1 MLRLLTIGVCVLF
14 TLQAVGQGTIRGK
27 VTDNLGESLIGVTI
41 VQKGKVSNGAL
52 TDFDGLYS
60 LKIAESTPVVLIIT
74 YVGFK
79 TIEDTVNPQGN
90 EVIIRNYKLQSASV
104 EVKEVEVSAKAIKA
118 ANYYME
124 DMKKKS
130 ATTIDYVS
138 SETMRK
144 TGDNNVSS
152 AIARVTG
159 VSNTSAGF
167 ITVRGIGDRY
177 LRTNINGAAI
187 PTLDPFTNNIR
198 LDFLPANLVDNII
211 ITKTASPDLPGNW
224 AGAYI
229 SIETKDYPEEL
240 TVAAE
245 TQFGYNLQS
254 TFQNVLSGERSNTD
268 WLGYDNGFRDRDH
281 SMFFDY
287 VSRPNDYQ
295 EMVALGLSDFYKNLG
310 VTAPWDPNSP
320 AAQDLFK
327 LGLVELGLLAPAL
340 INDAA
345 AVAAATANYEST
357 LALDAFSVINDGAS
371 KQNQN
376 FANSWLLGKRKA
388 PLNFSQSFGVGNQHA
403 VGKKS
408 TLGYIFGLRYSTSN
422 QFDESAVL
430 NRARV
435 NADGTIEANTFF
447 GKQQL
452 ARENNGWS
460 ALSKLAF
467 KLNPNHSF
475 SVLFMPNLNGSNSV
489 RNIVG
494 TGIFEDQ
501 PDAIYT
507 SYDQFYEERRQLVYQ
522 YESDHYI
529 PSLKTKIELKGSF
542 TDGKSDIPDFRSFST
557 FSIDGQLASG
567 LGNLPNTRDFRYLNE
582 DLSDVRLSLEFPIK
596 EVPGKSRK
604 VKLGGAYSYLDRTFD
619 QYQYILGGTDSI
631 GNILTG
637 SYAIPDNDLE
647 AFLQASSF
655 AVESYNFQ
663 GLPKRRSKLLYIN
676 NDFPGNRT
684 IGNSEILA
692 YFAMFDYSLSFKWRV
707 SGGVRVE
714 HARIFGDIREYYEKG
729 YAPDDIRRRAE
740 GDDFIA
746 NPGDIDVT
754 KILPSLNIVYKYLED
769 EKRSRNIRANYS
781 RTTAYPSIREITENN
796 VLDFELRT
804 FVIGNSNLK
813 PADVDNFDLRWETFT
828 KGGNSFSVS
837 AFGKKFKNHIE
848 LLNFNETNT
857 WTNVEESYVAGIELE
872 GVYKVTKS
880 FEVRANVSVMDSET
894 EVILKARRVVDDIV
908 QLVPYDT
915 LKRTMY
921 GQAPFVVNTI
931 FNYTFEKL
939 KGAATLSYNVQGK
952 RLVISATENLPDIY
966 EMPRHIID
974 VKFTKNI
981 GKHFVTSLTIRDI
994 LNQPVKRE
1002 YDVTN
1007 NQQLDF
1013 DSYRWG
1019 TSVNLGLTYR
1029 L

>member
-1 MLRLLTIGVCVLF
+1 MQRLLGILF
-14 TLQAVGQGTIRGK
+14 CLLLSSQAFGQGTIRGK
-27 VTDNLGESLIGVTI
+27 VTDNLGEPLIGVTI

-60 LKIAESTPVVLIIT
+60 LKIAESTPVVLIIS

-79 TIEDTVNPQGN
+79 TIEDTVQPRNN
-90 EVIIRNYKLQSASV
+90 EVVIINYKLQSASV
-104 EVKEVEVSAKAIKA
+104 EVKEVQVTAKAVKA

-198 LDFLPANLVDNII
+198 LDFIPANLVDNII

-240 TVAAE
+240 TVAVE

-254 TFQNVLSGERSNTD
+254 TFRDVLAGGRSNTD
-268 WLGYDNGFRDRDH
+268 WFGFDDGFRDRDH
-281 SMFFDY
+281 SVFTDY
-287 VSRPNDYQ
+287 VSRPSDYQ
-295 EMVALGLSDFYKNLG
+295 ELVALGLADFYRNLG
-310 VTAPWDPNSP
+310 ITGAWDPNSP
-320 AAQDLFK
+320 AAKDLFK
-327 LGLVELGLLAPAL
+327 LGLVQLGLLAPAL

-345 AVAAATANYEST
+345 AVSAASTNYENT
-357 LALDAFSVINDGAS
+357 LALDAFSIINAGAA
-371 KQNQN
+371 KQNQA
-376 FANSWLLGKRKA
+376 FPNSWLLGKRRA
-388 PLNFSQSFGVGNQHA
+388 PLNFSQSFGIGNQHA
-403 VGKKS
+403 AGKKG
-408 TLGYIFGLRYSTSN
+408 TLGYIFGLRYTTAN
-422 QFDESAVL
+422 VFDDAATL
-430 NRARV
+430 NRARI
-435 NADGTIEANTFF
+435 NPDGTIDPNTFYSTQRF
-447 GKQQL
+447 

-460 ALSKLAF
+460 ALAKLAY
-467 KLNPNHSF
+467 KLNSNHSF
-475 SVLFMPNLNGSNSV
+475 SFLFMPNLNGSNNV

-507 SYDQFYEERRQLVYQ
+507 SYDQFYEERQQLVYQ

-529 PSLKTKIELKGSF
+529 PALKTRIEVNGSF

-567 LGNLPNTRDFRYLNE
+567 LGNLPNTRDYRYLNE
-582 DLSDVRLSLEFPIK
+582 DLTDIRVSAEFPLN
-596 EVPGKSRK
+596 EVPGKIRK
-604 VKLGGAYSYLDRTFD
+604 LKLGSAYSYLDRTFD
-619 QYQYILGGTDSI
+619 QYQYILGGTDSV

-637 SYAIPDNDLE
+637 SYAIPGNDLDG
-647 AFLQASSF
+647 FLEASSF
-655 AVESYNFQ
+655 AVESYDFQ
-663 GLPKRRSKLLYIN
+663 GLPKRRSRLLYIN

-684 IGNSEILA
+684 IGSSEILS
-692 YFAMFDYSLSFKWRV
+692 YFVMVDYSLSFKWRV
-707 SGGVRVE
+707 SGGLRVE
-714 HARIFGDIREYYEKG
+714 RASIFGDIREYFEKG
-729 YAPDDIRRRAE
+729 YAPGDIRRRAE
-740 GDDFIA
+740 GEDFIA
-746 NPGDIDVT
+746 NPGDIDVV
-754 KILPSLNIVYKYLED
+754 KFLPSINIIYKYLED
-769 EKRSRNIRANYS
+769 EKRSSSVRANYS
-781 RTTAYPSIREITENN
+781 RTTAYPSVREITENN

-813 PADVDNFDLRWETFT
+813 PADVDNFDVRWETYS
-828 KGGNSFSVS
+828 KGGNSISVS
-837 AFGKKFKNHIE
+837 VFGKKFKNHIE

-857 WTNVEESYVAGIELE
+857 WTNVEDSYVAGIEVE
-872 GVYKVTKS
+872 GVKKLTKKL
-880 FEVRANVSVMDSET
+880 EVRANVAVMNSQT
-894 EVILKARRVVDDIV
+894 EVILRARRVVDDAV

-921 GQAPFVVNTI
+921 GQAPFVINTI
-931 FNYTFEKL
+931 FNYTLEKL
-939 KGAATLSYNVQGK
+939 KAAATLSYNVQGR
-952 RLVISATENLPDIY
+952 RLVISATENLPDIF

-974 VKFTKNI
+974 FKFTKNI
-981 GKHFVTSLTIRDI
+981 GDHFVASVTLRDI
-994 LNQPVKRE
+994 LNQPVRRE
-1002 YDVTN
+1002 YDVKLD
-1007 NQQLDF
+1007 QQLDF
-1013 DSYRWG
+1013 DSFRWG